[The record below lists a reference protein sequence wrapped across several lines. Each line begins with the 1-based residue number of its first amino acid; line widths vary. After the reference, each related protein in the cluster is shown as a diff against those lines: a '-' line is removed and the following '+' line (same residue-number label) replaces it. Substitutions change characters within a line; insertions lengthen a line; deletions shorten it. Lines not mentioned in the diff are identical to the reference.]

1 MANASINATA
11 SGDNTVVAAGG
22 TNRLIEVLQ
31 YTFITDTD
39 VTVRWKS
46 GSNNISG
53 PMPVSASGGIVS
65 VAAPAIAG
73 DFGVLLRTNANEAL
87 VLNLSTTATVGG
99 HITYRL
105 KGV

>member
-11 SGDNTVVAAGG
+11 SGDNTVVAAS
-22 TNRLIEVLQ
+22 TNRIIEVLQ
-31 YTFITDTD
+31 YTFASDTD

-53 PMPVSASGGIVS
+53 PMPVLASGGFVS
-65 VAAPAIAG
+65 SSAPMVAG
-73 DFGVLLRTNANEAL
+73 DVGVLMKTNAGEAL
-87 VLNLSTTATVGG
+87 VLNLSATAIVGG